1 MTDTVTIENTKQTQQ
16 MGVKKTDV
24 MQVYFA
30 AQSGMSQS
38 EIRKKFNIDNDTAA
52 YHLTRIGAIPLS
64 ANKKTALEMYEKGS
78 SFESIQDATGLNPK
92 TVKSIVSS
100 FGKDR
105 MGLYPAERIRLA
117 IVLSSGLRG
126 QMFYEAINPKL
137 KNVPDDYIEEL
148 ENLYSVKVAVAKH
161 ESKKAA

>member
-1 MTDTVTIENTKQTQQ
+1 MTETTTIGTTKPTQQ

-30 AQSGMSQS
+30 AQSGMSQLD
-38 EIRKKFNIDNDTAA
+38 IRKKFSIDNDTAA

-64 ANKKTALEMYEKGS
+64 ANKKVALDMYEQGS
-78 SFESIQDATGLNPK
+78 SFEAIQEATGLNSK

-105 MGLYPAERIRLA
+105 MGLYPAERIRFA
-117 IVLSSGLRG
+117 IVLGSGMRG
-126 QMFYEAINPKL
+126 QIFYEAINPKL
-137 KNVPDDYIEEL
+137 KNVPDDYIKEL
-148 ENLYSVKVAVAKH
+148 ENLYSVKVAIAKH